1 MIQKGCKPLEEYC
14 WIVNSVYDLMNH
26 GIFQNNA
33 VQMVIAQLPED
44 FAIHSEIMNNRAMV
58 IKLLL
63 DEMSNERK
71 LNFFKQ
77 ACLEEGEAKGIAK
90 GIKQGISQGIS
101 QEKIQIVRVLLQKNM
116 PDDFIMEVAR
126 ITKTELEGFK
136 HGTMKAVDIDSV

>member
-1 MIQKGCKPLEEYC
+1 
-14 WIVNSVYDLMNH
+14 MNH

-90 GIKQGISQGIS
+90 GIS
-101 QEKIQIVRVLLQKNM
+101 QEKTQIVRALSQKNM

-136 HGTMKAVDIDSV
+136 HDTMKAVDIDSV

>member
-1 MIQKGCKPLEEYC
+1 
-14 WIVNSVYDLMNH
+14 
-26 GIFQNNA
+26 
-33 VQMVIAQLPED
+33 MVIAQLPED

-58 IKLLL
+58 INLLL

-71 LNFFKQ
+71 LNFFKK
-77 ACLEEGEAKGIAK
+77 ACLEEGEAKGI
-90 GIKQGISQGIS
+90 S
-101 QEKIQIVRVLLQKNM
+101 QEKTQIVRVLLQKNM